1 VLLWPRDRF
10 DWVTRPST
18 FEDVPDAS

>member
-10 DWVTRPST
+10 DWVTRPDA